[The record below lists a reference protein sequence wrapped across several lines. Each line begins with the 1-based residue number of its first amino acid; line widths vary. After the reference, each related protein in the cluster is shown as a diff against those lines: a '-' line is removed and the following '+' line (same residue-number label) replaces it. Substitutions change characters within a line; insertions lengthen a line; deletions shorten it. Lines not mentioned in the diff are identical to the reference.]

1 MGQRTVTSAARE
13 AGATIVAMLL
23 TLGIAA
29 VLATLL
35 TLAVATITAVMLML
49 FAGPAL
55 AKGRSPS
62 GRSKFARAA
71 KEAPF
76 DE

>member
-1 MGQRTVTSAARE
+1 MGEKTVASAARE
-13 AGATIVAMLL
+13 ASATVVAMLL
-23 TLGIAA
+23 ALGVAA
-29 VLATLL
+29 VVATLL

-62 GRSKFARAA
+62 GRSKFARPA
-71 KEAPF
+71 KETPF